1 MELAQVWAEIR
12 RHQMIKLVKKK
23 QLTTIAVLVILVMM
37 VALPSV
43 GSDSEHQTLSLATIE
58 PKILEDNIAIER
70 AELAVEIAEVE
81 LAEAEDNQNDSG
93 DSTYEKY
100 MNRRYYVKQAEMN
113 LYVAQNTLSETQRSE
128 VLSGGQIYYNY
139 LLLVENIDIKN
150 RQLLRLNEELNG
162 VNKKI
167 ELGASTINDRTSK
180 ELEIAKATYEL
191 MQLQDDKEILFLDL
205 NLALRQDLSTVL
217 VIEGIEI
224 PFEAYAE
231 RDLST
236 DLDYLLTTNVDLW
249 QLEKQDELDAIQL
262 DIYGEFDRDSYESE
276 AKDLTSTIKQNALDI
291 ADKQLNLEYE
301 LRSKY
306 NAVLNGY
313 DSVMIKELELDNLK
327 MALETLTK
335 RFDVGFETENTVKA
349 AQENFDSGALAVL
362 QAKLD
367 YYVAV
372 ETYKNFLN

>member
-1 MELAQVWAEIR
+1 VELAQVWAEIR